1 MFLSPDFLNAQN
13 RNILHISILNPY
25 IHSRISFAFVGK
37 LSFLVEINLDLT
49 CAYPFSV
56 LQQRAL

>member
-37 LSFLVEINLDLT
+37 LSFIVEINLDLT
-49 CAYPFSV
+49 RAYP
-56 LQQRAL
+56 